1 MKTSNIVGQIVV
13 HLIIRYKQ
21 HVFFRIFNTPAPIKT
36 TVCQNIF
43 IRLLVQIA
51 VLDTSNY
58 IANLDIYANQFCR
71 VIPTCW
77 AVYVCRGLSK
87 P

>member
-13 HLIIRYKQ
+13 HLLIRYTQ
-21 HVFFRIFNTPAPIKT
+21 HVVFRIFNAPAPIKT
-36 TVCQNIF
+36 TVCLNIF
-43 IRLLVQIA
+43 SPSRINRCS
-51 VLDTSNY
+51 DTSNY

>member
-1 MKTSNIVGQIVV
+1 MKTSNIVGQVVV
-13 HLIIRYKQ
+13 HLPIRYTQ
-21 HVFFRIFNTPAPIKT
+21 HVVFRIFNAPAPIKT
-36 TVCQNIF
+36 TVCLNIF
-43 IRLLVQIA
+43 FPFSYKSLS
-51 VLDTSNY
+51 DTSNY

-77 AVYVCRGLSK
+77 ALYACRGLSK